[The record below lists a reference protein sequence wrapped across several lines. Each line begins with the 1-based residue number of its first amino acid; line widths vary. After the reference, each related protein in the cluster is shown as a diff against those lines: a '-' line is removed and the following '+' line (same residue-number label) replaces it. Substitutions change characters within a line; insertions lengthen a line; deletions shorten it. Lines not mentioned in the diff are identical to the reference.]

1 MADGEDGCESPTDP
15 ILRGN
20 ESGQE
25 ELAQQ
30 TRDSATDNPDVSAPC
45 TFRTLSSSALE
56 ANPPTSL
63 VSKTSDPAP
72 IVPLLRMKMLPAGP
86 ALQLQDREGDQ
97 QQARGQRAEN
107 EGEWSSVSDGGSEQE
122 STQDS
127 DSTLRLSHDPLALSL
142 SPSPPSAPSES
153 MLTPSANHHGRAD
166 IKSEILPTLALPL
179 PSEVLQ
185 REEVKVGEDEAKCGQ
200 VLSYFHPDTLEGVD
214 SVNAAPAALCLCT
227 CILHVHALCVR
238 VY

>member
-86 ALQLQDREGDQ
+86 ALQLQHREGDQ
-97 QQARGQRAEN
+97 QQARGQCAEN

-166 IKSEILPTLALPL
+166 KSEILPTLALPL

>member
-214 SVNAAPAALCLCT
+214 SVPAAPAALCLCT